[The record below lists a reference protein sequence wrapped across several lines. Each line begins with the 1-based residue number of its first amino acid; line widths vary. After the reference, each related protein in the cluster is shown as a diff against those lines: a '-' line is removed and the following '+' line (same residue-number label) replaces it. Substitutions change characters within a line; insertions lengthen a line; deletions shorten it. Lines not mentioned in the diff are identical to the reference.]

1 MNVHEYQAKKILA
14 ENGIAVPAGAIAY
27 TPAEAKRAALAITS
41 RGPWMLKAQ
50 IQSGARA
57 SGHFLEHEAGHK
69 GGIRQ
74 VVKVSNIPYETAQM
88 LNNTLVTEQTG
99 AEGFQ
104 VNKVYVEAF
113 KKVKNVFYAG
123 IVVDSSVPAV
133 TLLISEVI
141 NWDILKMAVTEP
153 EKILRINLRYG
164 ETFSE
169 EQILRVLDF
178 LSLNKTYLPVFADFL
193 DKLLKTFVA
202 YDAQMIEINP
212 VGIMRDRTLVALDAK
227 INFDD
232 NALFRHP
239 EVLRLRDGSAE
250 NTRAQRAQKF
260 GFQYNEFD
268 GNIGCIVNGEGVAL
282 ELLDLI
288 RNRGG
293 DMACFLNV
301 KGGVDKDKIAAG
313 IKIIMTNPRVEGI
326 LINILGGF
334 LRCNLIA
341 DGILAATQEVGVTM
355 PIVIRLE
362 GTNRDEA
369 KNILQQSKLPVL
381 FADSSAEAA
390 EQLLKQIEE
399 ND

>member
-14 ENGIAVPAGAIAY
+14 QNGIAIPEGGIAY
-27 TPAEAKRAALAITS
+27 TPAEAKRVAQGLTS

-74 VVKVSNIPYETAQM
+74 IVKVSNIPYETAQM
-88 LNNTLVTEQTG
+88 LNNTLITEQTG
-99 AEGFQ
+99 SKGRL
-104 VNKVYVEAF
+104 VSKVYVEAF
-113 KKVKNVFYAG
+113 KKVKNVFYFG
-123 IVVDSSVPAV
+123 LVIDSSIPAI
-133 TLLISEVI
+133 TLLISTVI
-141 NWDILKMAVTEP
+141 NRDILKLAAAEQN
-153 EKILRINLRYG
+153 KILRINLNYG
-164 ETFSE
+164 EDFTE
-169 EQILRVLDF
+169 RQILQILDF
-178 LSLNKTYLPVFADFL
+178 LSLNKSFLPVFADFL
-193 DKLLKTFVA
+193 KNLLRTFIA

-212 VGIMRDRTLVALDAK
+212 VGIMRDKTLIALDAK
-227 INFDD
+227 IDFDD

-239 EVLRLRDGSAE
+239 DIAILQDEYEGNPRV
-250 NTRAQRAQKF
+250 QKAQKF
-260 GFQYNEFD
+260 GFQYNEFA
-268 GNIGCIVNGEGVAL
+268 GNIGCIVNGDGLAL
-282 ELLDLI
+282 ETLDLI
-288 RNRGG
+288 RARGE

-341 DGILAATQEVGVTM
+341 DGIIAATQEVGITM

-362 GTNRDEA
+362 GTNKDEA
-369 KNILQQSKLPVL
+369 RNILEQSNLPVL
-381 FADSSAEAA
+381 FADNSEDAVSV
-390 EQLLKQIEE
+390 LLKQIEV